1 MERSRRHAKVGGH
14 AVLAA
19 VTLALAAPPGI
30 AGPGSAAAPSRMQ
43 RLVADD
49 VTSPPPPPVLISDP
63 ARLDVALTQSD
74 ATTSELIVTNTGD
87 DPIRGLRSTYVDET
101 AERESVVEVV
111 ASPGDCLPFLDPG
124 EPCTVSLTVTPL
136 RLGESVGHV
145 KLSGSIGSQRPDPGL
160 SIPARW
166 SVVSTTETSTTTTT
180 TAKTSPPGSVTSSP
194 PPSSG
199 GPGGLPTWLLSAPF
213 LAFLSL
219 VVAAGAL
226 GVALMASRAQSAR
239 GHHRASA
246 QKPPTTRPQVR
257 VRPGPRRDLVALPE
271 EPVLTLVVAAP
282 PASTTVTED
291 QR

>member
-199 GPGGLPTWLLSAPF
+199 GPRGLPTWLLSAPF
-213 LAFLSL
+213 LGFLAA
-219 VVAAGAL
+219 VAVLGAL
-226 GVALMASRAQSAR
+226 AHGPERTGPRTPPRLSANR
-239 GHHRASA
+239 T
-246 QKPPTTRPQVR
+246 TTRPRVR
-257 VRPGPRRDLVALPE
+257 VRPGPRRDVVSLPE
-271 EPVLTLVVAAP
+271 DPVLTLVVKAS